1 MPSLCAMNSS
11 GRTVVFISIST
22 MSIATDGMS
31 AMTTRLSE
39 FANARSTLPRTKL
52 TLSFLSSRMRTVGS
66 RSSMGE
72 TKSTDQAVC
81 YMESPRKAADVVY
94 LLVVYISSYP

>member
-1 MPSLCAMNSS
+1 MPSLWAMNSS

-22 MSIATDGMS
+22 MSMAMEGMS

-66 RSSMGE
+66 
-72 TKSTDQAVC
+72 
-81 YMESPRKAADVVY
+81 
-94 LLVVYISSYP
+94 